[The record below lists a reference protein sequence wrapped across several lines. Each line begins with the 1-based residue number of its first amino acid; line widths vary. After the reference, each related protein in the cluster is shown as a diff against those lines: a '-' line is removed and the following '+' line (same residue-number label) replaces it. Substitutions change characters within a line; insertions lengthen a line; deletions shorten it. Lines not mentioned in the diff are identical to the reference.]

1 MPTAAQLN
9 RLAALEAKAPASAA
23 GPMAGMSAG
32 SVREAVMSLSGVAGY
47 KETAIKPFVK
57 LSANFTPDFPLDLV
71 RNNTEMTITAEL
83 ANGKVYTLSG
93 AWLEGETSAKGD
105 DGTVD
110 LEFAGLK
117 GIWQ

>member
-1 MPTAAQLN
+1 MGQKVAGICYIKLDGQQLEVSGGVECP
-9 RLAALEAKAPASAA
+9 LLDVK
-23 GPMAGMSAG
+23 
-32 SVREAVMSLSGVAGY
+32 REAVMSLFGVAGY

>member
-1 MPTAAQLN
+1 MGQRTAGIAYIKLDGQQFEVSGGVECPL
-9 RLAALEAKAPASAA
+9 LDVK
-23 GPMAGMSAG
+23 
-32 SVREAVMSLSGVAGY
+32 REAVMSLSGVAGY
-47 KETAIKPFVK
+47 KETAIKPFIK
-57 LSANFTPDFPLDLV
+57 LSAIFTPDFPLDMV
-71 RNNTEMTITAEL
+71 RNNTEMTVTAEL

-117 GIWQ
+117 GLWQ

>member
-1 MPTAAQLN
+1 
-9 RLAALEAKAPASAA
+9 
-23 GPMAGMSAG
+23 
-32 SVREAVMSLSGVAGY
+32 
-47 KETAIKPFVK
+47 
-57 LSANFTPDFPLDLV
+57 
-71 RNNTEMTITAEL
+71 MTITAEL